1 MHPTT
6 KKKHIIKYKAQPPRK
21 RWGFFHG
28 CHFPAHTLFY
38 LTKVNRIKYNKMAI
52 NSLQLH
58 IINSRLRIFAQF
70 SCNYLTFLGKKH
82 PPGYLI
88 NLLTY

>member
-1 MHPTT
+1 MRPPTN
-6 KKKHIIKYKAQPPRK
+6 KKHSIKYTAQPPRK
-21 RWGFFHG
+21 RRGFFHG

-38 LTKVNRIKYNKMAI
+38 LTKVNKIKYNKMAI

-58 IINSRLRIFAQF
+58 IINSRLRSFVHF
-70 SCNYLTFLGKKH
+70 SGNYLTFLGKKH